1 MGILVSELD
10 GGWTDFS
17 TSGDQTNPISTTHD
31 GRIEQPRERLLY
43 VRNDD
48 SNKSYASIVVDFI
61 DYTYP
66 NDIEGAESG
75 WNIKVKLGSLQP
87 SEAEWAAITAGDPLS
102 IPDIVGVDSEPFW
115 YKIVSPRGLNVGLK
129 LDIAMQIDYIE
140 STI

>member
-48 SNKSYASIVVDFI
+48 PTKSYASVVVDFI

-75 WNIKVKLGSLQP
+75 WSIKVKIGSLQP
-87 SEAEWAAITAGDPLS
+87 SETEWAAITAGDPLL
-102 IPDIVGVDSEPFW
+102 IPEIVGVDSEPFW
-115 YKIVSPRGLNVGLK
+115 YRIVSPRGLNVGLK
-129 LDIAMQIDYIE
+129 LDIALQLDYIE